1 MGKQRKRTRTSL
13 DAGGKA
19 ARAGR
24 RICHEGDE
32 ILWGLIRPT
41 FPVRLRM
48 DDSYCEKHYTIECAD
63 FNGSPSEDVEY
74 FLRDFEAI
82 AQYNEQVSDED
93 KLRSLPNLLK
103 ERALSWYTS
112 LNADERGDWE
122 SPRAALVK
130 KFRRNP
136 DRLLTKLSRI
146 KKKPD
151 ESIKKYSIKLTRLI
165 NQLQS
170 VDEPY
175 PERLKVWWYLKGLPT
190 SIRKYCLQ
198 ASNNSTMEAA
208 ISVAK
213 AYEET
218 AKTPREEHHGRVLKG
233 QSMRM
238 LTLMRVRAPIGSGS
252 GRI

>member
-1 MGKQRKRTRTSL
+1 MLFDDALQSDCRRGLVWLLNREKERKRTRL

-24 RICHEGDE
+24 RICHEGHE
-32 ILWGLIRPT
+32 MLWGLIRPT

-48 DDSYCEKHYTIECAD
+48 DDSHCEKNYTIEYAD

-74 FLRDFEAI
+74 FLQDFEGM
-82 AQYNEQVSDED
+82 YNEQVSDED
-93 KLRSLPNLLK
+93 KLRTLPNLLK

-112 LNADERGDWE
+112 LNPDERGDWE
-122 SPRAALVK
+122 SLRAALVK

-136 DRLLTKLSRI
+136 HRLLTELSRI

-151 ESIKKYSIKLTRLI
+151 ESIRKCSIKLTRLI

-175 PERLKVWWYLKGLPT
+175 PERLKVLVVLEGTAIQSPT
-190 SIRKYCLQ
+190 LGARTH
-198 ASNNSTMEAA
+198 APGF
-208 ISVAK
+208 SV
-213 AYEET
+213 T
-218 AKTPREEHHGRVLKG
+218 LFFHGWAQG
-233 QSMRM
+233 M
-238 LTLMRVRAPIGSGS
+238 LRAVFVKIQPGIW
-252 GRI
+252 II